1 MTITRQDRKDALKVV
16 AFFVVVLGVIL
27 ILKIVIER

>member
-16 AFFVVVLGVIL
+16 VFLGVGLAVIL
-27 ILKIVIER
+27 ILKIVTN

>member
-16 AFFVVVLGVIL
+16 AFLVVALGVIL
-27 ILKIVIER
+27 ILKIVMEH